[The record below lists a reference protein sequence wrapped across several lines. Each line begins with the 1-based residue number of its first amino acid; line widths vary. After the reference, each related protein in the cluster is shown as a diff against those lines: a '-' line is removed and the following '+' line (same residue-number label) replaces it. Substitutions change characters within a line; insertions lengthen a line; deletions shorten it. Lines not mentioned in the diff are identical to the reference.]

1 MKILIIGGDGYLGWP
16 TAMHFSKKKHQVYII
31 DDFSKRA
38 IENENSVSP
47 LVNIETMENRIK
59 SWNSLKIG
67 KKISFSF
74 GSLENHRFIYEQ
86 LKKIKPDHIIHYGE
100 QPSAPY
106 SMAGRSQA
114 VFTQSNNIIGSL
126 NLLFGIKKYCP
137 TAHLIKLGTMGV
149 DGTPNIDIE

>member
-74 GSLENHRFIYEQ
+74 GSLVNHRFIYEQ

-114 VFTQSNNIIGSL
+114 IYS
-126 NLLFGIKKYCP
+126 K
-137 TAHLIKLGTMGV
+137 
-149 DGTPNIDIE
+149 